1 MEIESTTFGAIT
13 IDGKTYAHDVIIR
26 LSGDVVKRRNCRR
39 STTAPRT
46 WSRKRKRSSS
56 SRRAASRSF
65 SARARRAMS
74 SCRRKPKPISRKRAA
89 RFCCSRRPRQS
100 VCLTARMPRRLGFF
114 TSHALCGL
122 CIGNGTIHEFD
133 PEQIEPIAGYQ
144 MIFSGTPWCCDS
156 DALDDGQQPGPIS
169 IGADK
174 LQRVTKVTK
183 IGSERR
189 HFARSS
195 APDNIFGH
203 NAPIDP
209 CFRWSRKAIW
219 VDSRD
224 EAQESPIAFPP
235 RLTGCWC
242 KVRAT
247 AAFIK
252 PVPVANQIRPYW

>member
-1 MEIESTTFGAIT
+1 MSS
-13 IDGKTYAHDVIIR
+13 AHRI
-26 LSGDVVKRRNCRR
+26 
-39 STTAPRT
+39 
-46 WSRKRKRSSS
+46 SSFDEVLADTQGCE
-56 SRRAASRSF
+56 RAAAQGDERQESNDQSIAVLK
-65 SARARRAMS
+65 SV
-74 SCRRKPKPISRKRAA
+74 
-89 RFCCSRRPRQS
+89 RFIR
-100 VCLTARMPRRLGFF
+100 
-114 TSHALCGL
+114 ALCDIR
-122 CIGNGTIHEFD
+122 IGNGTIHEFD

-156 DALDDGQQPGPIS
+156 DALDDGHQPGPIS

-195 APDNIFGH
+195 APVNIFGH

-209 CFRWSRKAIW
+209 CFRRSRKAIR

-252 PVPVANQIRPYW
+252 PVGYLERRLPTTLILGWPVCK